1 MANKKGTALM
11 MVWADIPADKEDD
24 FNAWYNEEHLK
35 ELVSVPGILNAARYE
50 AVRSGPKHLACYE
63 LESPAVIDTDAFKDR
78 PRTEWGSRVS
88 PSIIGTNFI
97 NNIYEMIYPSSLNDN
112 IAGADMAP
120 ALQIGRMDIS
130 PENEDEWNR
139 WYSGV
144 YVPNYEKVPGCIRG
158 RRWKRGARST
168 QVRCG
173 LRIRT
178 RGHIRHIRVAGPA
191 GHQPGQSADARPD
204 DPRRGLARH
213 LEEDLPAISR
223 LRRNKAPLVA
233 QAPSGRIISSSPSS
247 RAPTHFSAKVGRPEN
262 SATRRSFPPIA
273 ST

>member
-24 FNAWYNEEHLK
+24 FNRWYNEEHLQ
-35 ELVSVPGILNAARYE
+35 ELLSVPGILNAARYE

-63 LESPAVIDTDAFKDR
+63 LESPAVIETDAFKNR

-97 NNIYEMIYPSSLNDN
+97 NNVYEMVHPAELNDS
-112 IAGADMAP
+112 IANSDMAP

-158 RRWKRGARST
+158 RRWRVVRG
-168 QVRCG
+168 
-173 LRIRT
+173 
-178 RGHIRHIRVAGPA
+178 
-191 GHQPGQSADARPD
+191 QPKYAVVYEFEHEGVSDTDAWQAQRDINPD
-204 DPRRGLARH
+204 NPRMR
-213 LEEDLPAISR
+213 DLMTH
-223 LRRNKAPLVA
+223 AP
-233 QAPSGRIISSSPSS
+233 GSPGIWKK
-247 RAPTHFSAKVGRPEN
+247 TFQL
-262 SATRRSFPPIA
+262 
-273 ST
+273 